1 VLIKGRS
8 VSYEAV
14 RLFVDMLGKSEYIAS
29 ADLVGAEKDPAPA
42 AGAGAGGL
50 ISYSIDCS
58 LAPLGV
64 PKRATF
70 EGT

>member
-1 VLIKGRS
+1 MLIKGWS

-14 RLFVDMLGKSEYIAS
+14 RLFVDMLGKSEYIVS
-29 ADLVGAEKDPAPA
+29 ADLVGAEKDE
-42 AGAGAGGL
+42 GVDGL

-58 LAPLGV
+58 LA
-64 PKRATF
+64 TF